1 MRGPSSPYM
10 LMQQYLE
17 QYLNGISWR
26 PQSIAE
32 QQYIEKI
39 KHAIAEQQRKF
50 YAKILNPFNLSPLS
64 ATFWFPVVP
73 SLAIGVSV
81 ANLGEVDI
89 YIRQAMDP
97 TFANIFSAFIIL
109 EFHVPSPLALLI
121 LASCLGLYLTGKINK
136 LLETLKNKLI
146 TEQEERLQALE
157 EELDF
162 LSSQACLDLEG
173 KILET
178 IAEEKHRSIIE
189 ALNPFKLAPISMSI
203 FFPVFKDHTAI
214 GVVFHDLDYL
224 AIAVLQAIEPND
236 KMYSI
241 FRFIH
246 AQVPFSLTLLIMF
259 LAIHLFLSDEI
270 NKVEQGA
277 REEVINE
284 VKGSIQQM
292 KKNY

>member
-1 MRGPSSPYM
+1 M

-32 QQYIEKI
+32 RQYIEKI
-39 KHAIAEQQRKF
+39 KHALAEQQRKF
-50 YAKILNPFNLSPLS
+50 YARILNPLNLSPLS
-64 ATFWFPVVP
+64 VTFWFPVIP

-89 YIRQAMDP
+89 YIRQAMEP

-109 EFHVPSPLALLI
+109 EFHVPPPFALLI

-136 LLETLKNKLI
+136 LLETVKKLL
-146 TEQEERLQALE
+146 TEQKERLQALE

-162 LSSQACLDLEG
+162 LSTQACLDLEE

-178 IAEEKHRSIIE
+178 IAEEKHRSSIE
-189 ALNPFKLAPISMSI
+189 ALNPFQLAPISMSI

-214 GVVFHDLDYL
+214 GIVFHDLDYL
-224 AIAVLQAIEPND
+224 AIAILQAIEPND

-246 AQVPFSLTLLIMF
+246 AQVPFSLTLLVMF

-270 NKVEQGA
+270 NKIEQGA
-277 REEVINE
+277 RE
-284 VKGSIQQM
+284 GS
-292 KKNY
+292 Y

>member
-1 MRGPSSPYM
+1 MRGPSSSYM

-17 QYLNGISWR
+17 QYLNSIAWR

-32 QQYIEKI
+32 RQYIEKI
-39 KHAIAEQQRKF
+39 KHALAEQQRKF
-50 YAKILNPFNLSPLS
+50 YARILNPLNLSPIS
-64 ATFWFPVVP
+64 VTFWFPVIP

-81 ANLGEVDI
+81 TSLGEVDI

-97 TFANIFSAFIIL
+97 TFANIFSAFKIL
-109 EFHVPSPLALLI
+109 EFHVPSSFALLI

-136 LLETLKNKLI
+136 LLETLKKLL
-146 TEQEERLQALE
+146 TEQEERPQALE
-157 EELDF
+157 EELDS
-162 LSSQACLDLEG
+162 LSTQACLDLEG

-224 AIAVLQAIEPND
+224 AIAILQALEPND

-246 AQVPFSLTLLIMF
+246 AQVPFSLTLLVMF
-259 LAIHLFLSDEI
+259 LAIHLFLSDEV
-270 NKVEQGA
+270 NKIEQGA
-277 REEVINE
+277 HE
-284 VKGSIQQM
+284 
-292 KKNY
+292 

>member
-17 QYLNGISWR
+17 QYLNSIAWR

-32 QQYIEKI
+32 RQYIEKI
-39 KHAIAEQQRKF
+39 KYALAEQQRKF
-50 YAKILNPFNLSPLS
+50 YARILNPLNLSPLS
-64 ATFWFPVVP
+64 ATFWFPVIP

-81 ANLGEVDI
+81 TNLGEVDI

-109 EFHVPSPLALLI
+109 EFHVPSSFALLI

-136 LLETLKNKLI
+136 LLETLKKLL
-146 TEQEERLQALE
+146 TEQEERPQALE
-157 EELDF
+157 DELDF
-162 LSSQACLDLEG
+162 LSTQACLDLEG
-173 KILET
+173 KTLET

-189 ALNPFKLAPISMSI
+189 ALNPFKLAPISMTI

-224 AIAVLQAIEPND
+224 AIAILQALEPND
-236 KMYSI
+236 KMYSV

-246 AQVPFSLTLLIMF
+246 AQVPFSLTLLVMF

-270 NKVEQGA
+270 NKIEQGA